1 MLGTVAKGKI
11 IDENDNA
18 YYVQIDGT
26 TYELK
31 KQEVT
36 QDEISKIGDEI

>member
-11 IDENDNA
+11 IDANDKA
-18 YYVQIDGT
+18 YYVQIDGV

-31 KQEVT
+31 KA
-36 QDEISKIGDEI
+36 